1 MSQRLLKGILSEDN
15 SREDDLLVAF
25 ELFSILNMESPP
37 RKSPPNQNHPESP
50 RDRLNNYN
58 SYYIYS
64 PQNRK
69 KCHESA
75 LPTSKKMTRCRCE
88 NDDSD
93 KRVTVVKMVTWHLPM
108 RTARS
113 RLSLTHFAMC
123 LEKFPGRSI
132 SPLGV
137 LQTPTKKFVL
147 LLLNCFENYNSKTG
161 ENFRWLKLKHYWDRD
176 ESSNSHLGGAMF
188 YHLKWKR

>member
-1 MSQRLLKGILSEDN
+1 MSQRVFKGILLEDN

-69 KCHESA
+69 KCHDSA
-75 LPTSKKMTRCRCE
+75 LPTSKK
-88 NDDSD
+88 DDALTMKNVD
-93 KRVTVVKMVTWHLPM
+93 GDEMVTVVKWWHNLPM

-113 RLSLTHFAMC
+113 RLSLTHLAMC

-147 LLLNCFENYNSKTG
+147 LLFNCFENIIQILVSLKMIENKTLL
-161 ENFRWLKLKHYWDRD
+161 R
-176 ESSNSHLGGAMF
+176 
-188 YHLKWKR
+188 

>member
-1 MSQRLLKGILSEDN
+1 MSQRVFKGILLEDN

-69 KCHESA
+69 NATIRRYPHQKKDDA
-75 LPTSKKMTRCRCE
+75 LPMK
-88 NDDSD
+88 NDDGD
-93 KRVTVVKMVTWHLPM
+93 EMVTVVKW
-108 RTARS
+108 
-113 RLSLTHFAMC
+113 
-123 LEKFPGRSI
+123 
-132 SPLGV
+132 
-137 LQTPTKKFVL
+137 
-147 LLLNCFENYNSKTG
+147 
-161 ENFRWLKLKHYWDRD
+161 
-176 ESSNSHLGGAMF
+176 
-188 YHLKWKR
+188 

>member
-75 LPTSKKMTRCRCE
+75 LPTSKKDDALPMWKWWQRQKGDGGKNGDMTLTNENSKIKTEFDTFRNVSWKVSWSINIATRCPPNANKEIR
-88 NDDSD
+88 
-93 KRVTVVKMVTWHLPM
+93 
-108 RTARS
+108 
-113 RLSLTHFAMC
+113 FAPFK
-123 LEKFPGRSI
+123 L
-132 SPLGV
+132 
-137 LQTPTKKFVL
+137 
-147 LLLNCFENYNSKTG
+147 
-161 ENFRWLKLKHYWDRD
+161 FRKL
-176 ESSNSHLGGAMF
+176 
-188 YHLKWKR
+188 

>member
-1 MSQRLLKGILSEDN
+1 MSQRFLKGILSEDN

-58 SYYIYS
+58 SYYTYS

-69 KCHESA
+69 NATIRRYPHK
-75 LPTSKKMTRCRCE
+75 KKMTRCRCE

-93 KRVTVVKMVTWHLPM
+93 KRVTVVENGDMI
-108 RTARS
+108 
-113 RLSLTHFAMC
+113 LTN
-123 LEKFPGRSI
+123 E
-132 SPLGV
+132 
-137 LQTPTKKFVL
+137 
-147 LLLNCFENYNSKTG
+147 NSKIKT
-161 ENFRWLKLKHYWDRD
+161 EFDTFRNV
-176 ESSNSHLGGAMF
+176 S
-188 YHLKWKR
+188 